1 VEEKVKRRREVV
13 MVTGASAGL
22 GRAIVR
28 EFAREGACLGLIARG
43 EEGLRAAVREVEELG
58 GEALALPGD
67 VSDSHAVAAA
77 ADELVRRWGRID
89 VWVNC
94 AMTTV
99 FAPVMETTAEEY
111 LRVLQV
117 TFLGYVNGTRAA
129 LRYMLPRDRGTLVQ
143 VGSALAFR
151 SIPLQ
156 SSYCAAKHAI
166 VGFTESLRCEL
177 RHDKSK
183 VHVTEVH
190 LPGMNTPQFDWSRN
204 KMPRRA
210 QPVPPIYQPEVAA
223 RVVVWAAHHRRRSV
237 WVGLPT
243 IKTIIGGRVI
253 PGLLDRYLGRV
264 GYKRQMT
271 QEPRAAHH
279 RDNLFSPVPGDH
291 GAHGRF
297 DERSKSR
304 SAQVWLNLHRGWLA
318 AGAAVVGVALAARRV
333 PALAGRS

>member
-1 VEEKVKRRREVV
+1 MVV
-13 MVTGASAGL
+13 VTGASAGV

-43 EEGLRAAVREVEELG
+43 EEGLQAAVREVEELG
-58 GEALALPGD
+58 GEALALPCD
-67 VSDSHAVAAA
+67 VADSRAVEAA
-77 ADELVRRWGRID
+77 ADALVRRWGRID

-94 AMTTV
+94 AMVTV

-111 LRVLQV
+111 QRVLQV

-129 LRYMLPRDRGTLVQ
+129 LRHMLPRDRGTLVQ

-177 RHDKSK
+177 RHDRSK

-223 RVVVWAAHHRRRSV
+223 RAVVWAAHHRRRSV

-243 IKTIIGGRVI
+243 IKTILGGRLI

-279 RDNLFSPVPGDH
+279 RDNLLSPVPGDH

-297 DERSKSR
+297 DERAKGR
-304 SAQVWLNLHRGWLA
+304 STQVWLNLHRGWLA
-318 AGAAVVGVALAARRV
+318 AGAAMVGVALAARRG
-333 PALAGRS
+333 PALAGRA